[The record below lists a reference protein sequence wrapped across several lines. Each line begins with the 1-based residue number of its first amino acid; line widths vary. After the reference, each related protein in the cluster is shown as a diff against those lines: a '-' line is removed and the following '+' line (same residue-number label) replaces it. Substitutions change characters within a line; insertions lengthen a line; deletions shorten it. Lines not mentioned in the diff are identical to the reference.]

1 MFSDIESATKAATK
15 LDGLLYKDLHI
26 RCNLETKKT
35 VNHICNIF
43 KEDFSKTAFV
53 GNLPFNI
60 EEEEVR
66 SEFEQFGPIR
76 YVRLVRDSVTHNG
89 KGFGYVC
96 FE

>member
-1 MFSDIESATKAATK
+1 MYIS
-15 LDGLLYKDLHI
+15 
-26 RCNLETKKT
+26 
-35 VNHICNIF
+35 

-76 YVRLVRDSVTHNG
+76 YVRLIRDPVTHNG

-96 FE
+96 FEQFISLKNALQAG